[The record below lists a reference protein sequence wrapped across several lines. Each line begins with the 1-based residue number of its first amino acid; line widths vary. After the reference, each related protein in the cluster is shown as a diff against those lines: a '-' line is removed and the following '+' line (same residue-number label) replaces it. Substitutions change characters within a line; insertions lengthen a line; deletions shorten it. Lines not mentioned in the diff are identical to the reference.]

1 MHLMLEHMF
10 YLWFGC
16 AVYLKW
22 GTSFEFKFKREKFK
36 FQTKRKRASTIN
48 ALEEDLFSDG
58 FMMWCRTPSRS
69 TMQERDPKQKNLPS
83 VEDGQGAEDDSHGVV
98 VNQHRTPYMARQ
110 LSAFLTRLCTV
121 GFPTWSFWAGQHCW
135 LQLDGTCGCT
145 SDHTQ
150 RFIQLRGVR
159 LCNTLLPV

>member
-1 MHLMLEHMF
+1 MGAVLRREEVGWGLRALEF
-10 YLWFGC
+10 VEVVFAEVEWD
-16 AVYLKW
+16 
-22 GTSFEFKFKREKFK
+22 EP
-36 FQTKRKRASTIN
+36 ASTIG
-48 ALEEDLFSDG
+48 ALGDRRPLVGRFT
-58 FMMWCRTPSRS
+58 MQCRMPSRS
-69 TMQERDPKQKNLPS
+69 AMQERDPKKKNLPS

-110 LSAFLTRLCTV
+110 LSAFLTRLCTA
-121 GFPTWSFWAGQHCW
+121 GFPTWSFWAGQQRW